1 MKVKKEDLKKGKF
14 KLTVTVEPSE
24 LIKYYKSTYEKL
36 TEEVKISGF
45 RPGKAPRKLNEESVG
60 IAKLLSESMDSI
72 IQQEYY
78 LAIQQEKLIPVGAP
92 KITISKYPNWGLEA
106 SEIES
111 SLVFEA
117 EIEVMPK
124 VELKDF
130 SKVSIKKKEP
140 AKITEE
146 DVKKILS
153 HLRRQKATFSEV
165 DRPAKFGDR
174 VEINYQGSINKVKQD
189 SMSAKN
195 HPLILGENTLITGF
209 EKEIDGMKK
218 GDQKKFTITFPKDYH
233 AKDFAGKKAEFEVEL
248 VDLKKVDLPE
258 ADDKFAENFGHKNV
272 ADLTEAIRKSLKD
285 EIEAKVQQETETE
298 VIEKVL
304 PYLSVEVPEGL
315 IDQEIDRMVENMA
328 KQIESKGMKLE
339 KYLESIKK
347 TLPDLRKDMKAVA
360 EKNIKIGF
368 LLGKIIEEEKID
380 QKDPQAGRIAL
391 DKIIKKVTG
400 EKK

>member
-285 EIEAKVQQETETE
+285 EIETKVQQETETE

-347 TLPDLRKDMKAVA
+347 TLPGLRKDMKAVA